1 MKSIINI
8 TFNADCTVYTREFVL
23 VCAQISQLFLA
34 SLHRL
39 QTEIKFEPIKE
50 IKINTIVQKDNG
62 RTNELCIIIAM

>member
-1 MKSIINI
+1 M
-8 TFNADCTVYTREFVL
+8 L

-62 RTNELCIIIAM
+62 RTMHYYSNVGLKN